1 MSYVKASDISY
12 VVDGKAILAETS
24 IEVPRGELVA
34 VVGPNG
40 AGKSTLL
47 AILAGILG
55 ATAGTVTVAGTDI
68 ARTPPDI
75 LARHRA
81 YLPADLL
88 MSIRFTVRDVV
99 AMGRHPWAASTDDE
113 ARIAG
118 ALQAMD
124 LTDLADH
131 VFSTLSS
138 GEAKRTHL
146 ARVLT
151 QETPVLLLDE
161 PSSGL
166 DIGHAERVL
175 TTLRL
180 LAASGSAVV
189 AVMHDLNA
197 AARAAD
203 RVVVLGRGQIVAD
216 GTPSEVLHADL
227 LSDVY
232 HHPIQVT
239 DHPLTRGPLI
249 SPVEDG

>member
-1 MSYVKASDISY
+1 MSYLEASGVSY
-12 VVDGKAILAETS
+12 IVDGSTILAETS
-24 IEVPRGELVA
+24 VAVERGELVA

-47 AILAGILG
+47 AILAGVLR
-55 ATAGTVTVAGTDI
+55 ATSGTVTMADTDI
-68 ARTPPDI
+68 VRTPPDV

-88 MSIRFTVRDVV
+88 KEIRFTVREVV
-99 AMGRHPWAASTDDE
+99 AMGRHPWSASADDGVRITD
-113 ARIAG
+113 
-118 ALQAMD
+118 ALHAMD
-124 LTDLADH
+124 LAGLADH

-146 ARVLT
+146 ARVLA
-151 QETPVLLLDE
+151 QETQVLLLDE
-161 PSSGL
+161 PASGL

-175 TTLRL
+175 TTLRR
-180 LAASGSAVV
+180 LAASGCAVV

-203 RVVVLGRGQIVAD
+203 RVVVLGHGEIVAD
-216 GTPSEVLHADL
+216 GIPTDVLDAGLLSEV
-227 LSDVY
+227 Y
-232 HHPIQVT
+232 EHPIRVT

-249 SPVEDG
+249 SPGEDV